1 MIPGE
6 KERFQREQQ
15 AQKVVQWRECL
26 TRLPDNLFFELIRM
40 YLGEIKTPYNKQN
53 LIERLGAFLHK
64 EQVQQNILLLLSPT
78 DCQLLSAIF
87 YLENPTYSLL
97 SRFFADT
104 FSSSQLRESLMNL
117 EERLLVFR
125 NTSNLLPKED
135 PAFFLNPILEP
146 VLQQRIHPSLLLPL
160 PQDFQNQMETKP
172 VPQLSANLLAA
183 FFSFATEYPDLCRQD
198 GTIKKRAIQRLSQ
211 IFPFTFTENLT
222 EFFQTLIIS
231 LQNLS
236 LLKENSKGFEPDLQR
251 WTAFA
256 EIPLHFQSAYLAAA
270 ACGRDTKAN
279 LQKKA
284 GIFLSMVNLCPP
296 EGFTQD
302 AFLRLEFLIQYMNQE
317 NLKLTPKA
325 PPQAET
331 KNSAESLLS
340 GIRAETRAGTSS
352 RFARMMAEAE
362 KNRQAKAQDSENK
375 LQEKAPSKSLTS
387 TNSKALSQEE
397 KLQEQEADSSE
408 PIPQEQHLLWCKTLF
423 EAATKLG
430 LFRPTGTGY
439 GVKNTLQTVYHPQ
452 LSQENSPVPERGHI
466 TMDAALTATVLP
478 GLSLAQMLPLMQFLQ
493 VSRFDTAMTLE
504 ITKNSCLQGFDQG
517 LTPTSIQEILSR
529 YIHHKLPQSLSVS
542 LEDWYHSYNVATLYK
557 GYILHL
563 KEKKDI
569 SQHPVLAKHIVLQ
582 LEEGIYLM
590 NFTSDQEAQAILS
603 KGGFDNAGS
612 IKKAPQHKPLLGFS
626 TNLRE
631 LSGSSL
637 LRSPGQD
644 SFNWQHQQELQQHHR
659 QQLEEKL
666 SQQEL
671 PLHQKEGLQF
681 RINRKILLIPE
692 QLQGSSVK
700 MEQYEATGMDF
711 VGKVHVADQAIHQGN
726 LLKLTYLQQDKEL
739 QVVVGRPV
747 ELQKIQ
753 GDSLVVLQMDQESPK
768 FSTFSLGQAQQVR
781 RIQGSIFASESTP
794 FKL

>member
-1 MIPGE
+1 MIQSE
-6 KERFQREQQ
+6 TQRQQREQQ

-87 YLENPTYSLL
+87 YLENPTHSLL
-97 SRFFADT
+97 ARFFADT
-104 FSSSQLRESLMNL
+104 FSTAQLRENLMNL
-117 EERLLVFR
+117 EERLLIFR
-125 NTSNLLPKED
+125 NTSNLLPKEE
-135 PAFFLNPILEP
+135 PAFFLNPILETI
-146 VLQQRIHPSLLLPL
+146 LQQRLHPSLLLPL
-160 PQDFQNQMETKP
+160 PQEFQNQVEDKP
-172 VPQLSANLLAA
+172 LPQLSAHLLAT
-183 FFSFATEYPDLCRQD
+183 FFSFAKEYQDICRQD
-198 GTIKKRAIQRLSQ
+198 GTLKKRAIQRLSQ
-211 IFPFTFTENLT
+211 IFPFPFTENLT

-231 LQNLS
+231 LTNLS
-236 LLKENSKGFEPDLQR
+236 LLKEDTKGFEPDFQR
-251 WTAFA
+251 WTAFSQL
-256 EIPLHFQSAYLAAA
+256 PTHLQRAYLAAA

-302 AFLRLEFLIQYMNQE
+302 AFLRLEFLIQYMNPE
-317 NLKLTPKA
+317 NLKLSSKV
-325 PPQAET
+325 PPQTET
-331 KNSAESLLS
+331 TKASAESLLS
-340 GIRAETRAGTSS
+340 GTRAGTSS

-362 KNRQAKAQDSENK
+362 KNRQAKASQAANDT
-375 LQEKAPSKSLTS
+375 LQEKAPSKHIIT
-387 TNSKALSQEE
+387 TESKSQNQEE
-397 KLQEQEADSSE
+397 PLQEHLEST
-408 PIPQEQHLLWCKTLF
+408 PQEHHLLWCKTLF
-423 EAATKLG
+423 EAATKLA

-439 GVKNTLQTVYHPQ
+439 GVKNTMQRVYHPQ
-452 LSQENSPVPERGHI
+452 LSQDNSPVSEKGHI
-466 TMDAALTATVLP
+466 TMDAALTATLLP
-478 GLSLAQMLPLMQFLQ
+478 GLSLAQILPLLQFLR

-504 ITKNSCLQGFDQG
+504 ITKDSCLQGFDQG

-582 LEEGIYLM
+582 LAEGIYLM
-590 NFTSDQEAQAILS
+590 NFTNDQEAQGILS

-612 IKKAPQHKPLLGFS
+612 IKKAPQHKQLSGFS
-626 TNLRE
+626 TNPRE
-631 LSGSSL
+631 LTGTNFL
-637 LRSPGQD
+637 HSPELEN
-644 SFNWQHQQELQQHHR
+644 FNWQHQQELQQSHI
-659 QQLEEKL
+659 QQLEADL
-666 SQQEL
+666 AQQEL

-700 MEQYEATGMDF
+700 MEQYEASGMDF
-711 VGKVHVADQAIHQGN
+711 VGKVHVTEQAIHQNN
-726 LLKLTYLQQDKEL
+726 LLKLTYLRQDKEI
-739 QVVVGRPV
+739 QVVIGRPV

-753 GDSLVVLQMDQESPK
+753 GDSMVVLQMDQESQK
-768 FSTFSLGQAQQVR
+768 FSTFSLGQAQLVR
-781 RIQGSIFASESTP
+781 RIQGSIFASESE
-794 FKL
+794 FYKL

>member
-1 MIPGE
+1 MIQSE
-6 KERFQREQQ
+6 TQRQQREQQ

-87 YLENPTYSLL
+87 YLENPTHSLL
-97 SRFFADT
+97 ARFFSDT
-104 FSSSQLRESLMNL
+104 FSTAQLRENLMNL
-117 EERLLVFR
+117 EERLLIFR
-125 NTSNLLPKED
+125 NTSNLLPKEE
-135 PAFFLNPILEP
+135 PAFFLNPILETI
-146 VLQQRIHPSLLLPL
+146 LQQRLHPSLLLPL
-160 PQDFQNQMETKP
+160 PQEFQNQVEDKP
-172 VPQLSANLLAA
+172 LPQLSAHLLAT
-183 FFSFATEYPDLCRQD
+183 FFSFAKEYQDLCRQD
-198 GTIKKRAIQRLSQ
+198 GTLKKRAIQRLSQ
-211 IFPFTFTENLT
+211 IFPFPFTEDIVL
-222 EFFQTLIIS
+222 FFQTLIIS
-231 LQNLS
+231 LNNLS
-236 LLKENSKGFEPDLQR
+236 LLKEDTKGFEPDFQR
-251 WTAFA
+251 WTAFSQLPA
-256 EIPLHFQSAYLAAA
+256 HLQRAYLAAA

-302 AFLRLEFLIQYMNQE
+302 AFLRLEFLIQYMNPE
-317 NLKLTPKA
+317 NLKLSSKV
-325 PPQAET
+325 PPQTEIT
-331 KNSAESLLS
+331 KASAESLLS
-340 GIRAETRAGTSS
+340 GTRAGTSS

-362 KNRQAKAQDSENK
+362 KNRQAKASQASADT
-375 LQEKAPSKSLTS
+375 LPEKAPSKHIT
-387 TNSKALSQEE
+387 TTESKSQNQEE
-397 KLQEQEADSSE
+397 PLQEHLEST
-408 PIPQEQHLLWCKTLF
+408 PQEHHLLWCKTLF
-423 EAATKLG
+423 EAATKLA

-439 GVKNTLQTVYHPQ
+439 GVKNKLQRVYHPQ
-452 LSQENSPVPERGHI
+452 LSQDNSPVSEKGHI
-466 TMDAALTATVLP
+466 TMDAALTATLLP
-478 GLSLAQMLPLMQFLQ
+478 ELSLAQILPLLQFLR

-504 ITKNSCLQGFDQG
+504 ITKDSCLQGFDQG

-582 LEEGIYLM
+582 LAEGIYLM
-590 NFTSDQEAQAILS
+590 NFTNDQEAQGILS

-612 IKKAPQHKPLLGFS
+612 IKKAPQHKQLSGFS

-631 LSGSSL
+631 LTGTNFL
-637 LRSPGQD
+637 HSPELEN
-644 SFNWQHQQELQQHHR
+644 FNWQHQQELQQSHI
-659 QQLEEKL
+659 QQLEADL
-666 SQQEL
+666 AQQEL

-700 MEQYEATGMDF
+700 MEQYEASGMDF
-711 VGKVHVADQAIHQGN
+711 VGKVHVTEQAIHQNN
-726 LLKLTYLQQDKEL
+726 LLKLTYLRQDKEI
-739 QVVVGRPV
+739 QVVIGRPV

-753 GDSLVVLQMDQESPK
+753 GDSMVVLQMDQESQK
-768 FSTFSLGQAQQVR
+768 FSTFSLGQAQLVR
-781 RIQGSIFASESTP
+781 RIQGSIFASESE
-794 FKL
+794 FYKL

>member
-1 MIPGE
+1 MIPSE
-6 KERFQREQQ
+6 NQRQQREQQ

-87 YLENPTYSLL
+87 YLENPTHSLL
-97 SRFFADT
+97 ARFFADT
-104 FSSSQLRESLMNL
+104 FSTAQLRENLMNL
-117 EERLLVFR
+117 EERLLIFR
-125 NTSNLLPKED
+125 NTSNLLPKEE
-135 PAFFLNPILEP
+135 PAFFLNPILETI
-146 VLQQRIHPSLLLPL
+146 LQQRLHPSLLLPL
-160 PQDFQNQMETKP
+160 PQEFQNQVEDKP
-172 VPQLSANLLAA
+172 LPQLSAHLLAT
-183 FFSFATEYPDLCRQD
+183 FFSFAKEYQDLCRQD
-198 GTIKKRAIQRLSQ
+198 GTLKKRAIQRLSQ
-211 IFPFTFTENLT
+211 IFPFVFTENLT

-231 LQNLS
+231 LNNLS
-236 LLKENSKGFEPDLQR
+236 LLKEDTKGFEPDFQR
-251 WTAFA
+251 WTAFSQLPA
-256 EIPLHFQSAYLAAA
+256 HLQRAYLAAA

-302 AFLRLEFLIQYMNQE
+302 AFLRLEFLIQYMNPE
-317 NLKLTPKA
+317 NLKLSSKV
-325 PPQAET
+325 PPQTET
-331 KNSAESLLS
+331 TKASAESLLS
-340 GIRAETRAGTSS
+340 GTRAGTSS

-362 KNRQAKAQDSENK
+362 KNRQVKASQVSADT
-375 LQEKAPSKSLTS
+375 LPEKSPSKHIT
-387 TNSKALSQEE
+387 TTESKSQNQEE
-397 KLQEQEADSSE
+397 ILQEQAE
-408 PIPQEQHLLWCKTLF
+408 PIPQEHHLLWCKTLF
-423 EAATKLG
+423 EAATKLA

-439 GVKNTLQTVYHPQ
+439 GVKNTMQRVYHPQ
-452 LSQENSPVPERGHI
+452 LSQDNSPVSEKGHI
-466 TMDAALTATVLP
+466 TMDAALTATLLP
-478 GLSLAQMLPLMQFLQ
+478 GLSLAQILPLLQFLR

-504 ITKNSCLQGFDQG
+504 ITKDSCLQGFDQG
-517 LTPTSIQEILSR
+517 LTPTAIQEILSR

-569 SQHPVLAKHIVLQ
+569 SQHPILAKHIVLQ
-582 LEEGIYLM
+582 LAEGIYLM
-590 NFTSDQEAQAILS
+590 NFTNDQEAQGILS

-612 IKKAPQHKPLLGFS
+612 IKKAPQHKQLSGFS

-631 LSGSSL
+631 LTGTNFL
-637 LRSPGQD
+637 HSPELEN
-644 SFNWQHQQELQQHHR
+644 FNWQHQQELQQSHL
-659 QQLEEKL
+659 QQLEADL
-666 SQQEL
+666 AQQEL

-700 MEQYEATGMDF
+700 MEQYEASGMDF
-711 VGKVHVADQAIHQGN
+711 VGKVHVTEQAIHQNN
-726 LLKLTYLQQDKEL
+726 LLKLTYLRQDKEI
-739 QVVVGRPV
+739 QVVIGRPV

-753 GDSLVVLQMDQESPK
+753 GDSMVVLQMDQESQK
-768 FSTFSLGQAQQVR
+768 FSTFSLGQAQLVR
-781 RIQGSIFASESTP
+781 RIQGSIFASESE
-794 FKL
+794 FYKL

>member
-87 YLENPTYSLL
+87 YLEHPTHKLL
-97 SRFFADT
+97 AQFFADT
-104 FSSSQLRESLMNL
+104 FSPLQLKESLMNL
-117 EERLLVFR
+117 EERLLIFR
-125 NTSNLLPKED
+125 NTSNLLPKEQ
-135 PAFFLNPILEP
+135 PAFFLNPILESS
-146 VLQQRIHPSLLLPL
+146 LQQRLHPSLLLPL
-160 PQDFQNQMETKP
+160 PQEFQNQVEGKP
-172 VPQLSANLLAA
+172 LPQLSANLLAT
-183 FFSFATEYPDLCRQD
+183 FYSFIKEYPDVCRQD
-198 GTIKKRAIQRLSQ
+198 GTIKKRAIQRLSL
-211 IFPFTFTENLT
+211 IFPFQFTEDIAL
-222 EFFQTLIIS
+222 FFQTLIMG
-231 LQNLS
+231 LKNLS
-236 LLKENSKGFEPDLQR
+236 LLKENEKGFEPDFQR

-256 EIPLHFQSAYLAAA
+256 QLPAHLQEAYLVAA
-270 ACGRDTKAN
+270 ACGRDTKAK
-279 LQKKA
+279 LQQKA
-284 GIFLSMVNLCPP
+284 GIFLSMANLCPP

-302 AFLRLEFLIQYMNQE
+302 AFLRLEFLIQYMNPE
-317 NLKLTPKA
+317 NLKLTQKA
-325 PPQAET
+325 SPQSEST
-331 KNSAESLLS
+331 KASSEGILS
-340 GIRAETRAGTSS
+340 GTRAGTSS

-362 KNRQAKAQDSENK
+362 KNRQVKASQASENK
-375 LQEKAPSKSLTS
+375 LQEKTEQKGSKTSAPE
-387 TNSKALSQEE
+387 AEAQEA
-397 KLQEQEADSSE
+397 KPQEQEGELFPPPS
-408 PIPQEQHLLWCKTLF
+408 QEQELLWCKTLF

-430 LFRPTGTGY
+430 LLRPTGTGY

-452 LSQENSPVPERGHI
+452 LSKENSPVPEKGHI
-466 TMDAALTATVLP
+466 TMDSALTATLLP
-478 GLSLAQMLPLMQFLQ
+478 GLSLEQILPLMQFLR

-504 ITKNSCLQGFDQG
+504 ITKDSSLHGFDQG
-517 LTPTSIQEILSR
+517 LHPNTIQELLSR
-529 YIHHKLPQSLSVS
+529 YTRHHLPQSLSVS

-590 NFTSDQEAQAILS
+590 NFTSDQEAQEILS

-612 IKKAPQHKPLLGFS
+612 IKEAPQHKVLLGFAS
-626 TNLRE
+626 NLRE
-631 LSGSSL
+631 LSGSQFLHS
-637 LRSPGQD
+637 SEFA
-644 SFNWQHQQELQQHHR
+644 SFNWQQQQELQHNHL
-659 QQLEEKL
+659 QQLEAQLE
-666 SQQEL
+666 QQDL
-671 PLHQKEGLQF
+671 PPHQREGLQF
-681 RINRKILLIPE
+681 RINRRILLIPE

-726 LLKLTYLQQDKEL
+726 LLKLTYLQQDKET
-739 QVVVGRPV
+739 QVVVGRPI
-747 ELQKIQ
+747 EIQKIQ
-753 GDSLVVLQMDQESPK
+753 GDSLIVLEIEQKQA
-768 FSTFSLGQAQQVR
+768 TFSLGQAQQVR
-781 RIQGSIFASESTP
+781 RIQGSIFASEPT
-794 FKL
+794 FF

>member
-1 MIPGE
+1 MISGE
-6 KERFQREQQ
+6 KERLQREQQ
-15 AQKVVQWRECL
+15 AQRVVQWRECL

-64 EQVQQNILLLLSPT
+64 EQVQQNILLLLSPV

-87 YLENPTYSLL
+87 YLENSTHRLL
-97 SRFFADT
+97 ARFFADT
-104 FSSSQLRESLMNL
+104 FSSLQLQENLMNL
-117 EERLLVFR
+117 EERLLIFR
-125 NTSNLLPKED
+125 NTSNLLPKEE
-135 PAFFLNPILEP
+135 PAFCLNPILEQ

-160 PQDFQNQMETKP
+160 PQDFQNQVETKP
-172 VPQLSANLLAA
+172 LPQLSANLLAA
-183 FFSFATEYPDLCRQD
+183 FFSFAKEYPDLCRQD
-198 GTIKKRAIQRLSQ
+198 GTLKKRAKQRLSQ

-236 LLKENSKGFEPDLQR
+236 LLKEEGKGFEPDLQR

-302 AFLRLEFLIQYMNQE
+302 AFQRLEFLIQYMNPE
-317 NLKLTPKA
+317 TLKLTPKA

-331 KNSAESLLS
+331 KNPAESLLS
-340 GIRAETRAGTSS
+340 GTRAGTSS

-362 KNRQAKAQDSENK
+362 KNRQAKATQASENQ
-375 LQEKAPSKSLTS
+375 LQEKAPSKSHTAPD
-387 TNSKALSQEE
+387 SKAHSQEE
-397 KLQEQEADSSE
+397 QLQEQEADSSE
-408 PIPQEQHLLWCKTLF
+408 PTPQEQHLLWCKTLF

-439 GVKNTLQTVYHPQ
+439 GVKNTMQPVFHPQ

-466 TMDAALTATVLP
+466 TMDAALTATLLP
-478 GLSLAQMLPLMQFLQ
+478 GLSLAQILPLLQFLR

-504 ITKNSCLQGFDQG
+504 ITKESCLQGFDQG

-569 SQHPVLAKHIVLQ
+569 SQHPVLAKHIVFQ

-626 TNLRE
+626 TNLGE
-631 LSGSSL
+631 LTGTNFL
-637 LRSPGQD
+637 HSPELEN
-644 SFNWQHQQELQQHHR
+644 FNWQHQQELQQSHL
-659 QQLEEKL
+659 QQLEADL
-666 SQQEL
+666 AQQEL

-681 RINRKILLIPE
+681 RISRKILLIPE

-700 MEQYEATGMDF
+700 MEQYEASGMDF
-711 VGKVHVADQAIHQGN
+711 VGKVHVADQAIHQNN
-726 LLKLTYLQQDKEL
+726 LLKLTYLRQDKEM
-739 QVVVGRPV
+739 QVVIGQPV

-753 GDSLVVLQMDQESPK
+753 GDSLVVLQMDQESQK

-781 RIQGSIFASESTP
+781 RIQGSIFASESE
-794 FKL
+794 FYKL

>member
-1 MIPGE
+1 MIQSE
-6 KERFQREQQ
+6 TQRQQREQQ

-64 EQVQQNILLLLSPT
+64 EQVQQTILLLLSPT

-87 YLENPTYSLL
+87 YLENPTHSLL
-97 SRFFADT
+97 ARFFSDT
-104 FSSSQLRESLMNL
+104 FSTAQLRENLMNL
-117 EERLLVFR
+117 EERLLIFR
-125 NTSNLLPKED
+125 NTSNLLPKEE
-135 PAFFLNPILEP
+135 PAFFLNPILETI
-146 VLQQRIHPSLLLPL
+146 LQQRLHPSLLLPL
-160 PQDFQNQMETKP
+160 PQEFQNQVEDKP
-172 VPQLSANLLAA
+172 LPQLSAHLLAT
-183 FFSFATEYPDLCRQD
+183 FFSFAKEYQDLCRQD
-198 GTIKKRAIQRLSQ
+198 GTLKKRAIQRLSQ
-211 IFPFTFTENLT
+211 IFPFPFTEDIVL
-222 EFFQTLIIS
+222 FFQTLIIS
-231 LQNLS
+231 LNNLS
-236 LLKENSKGFEPDLQR
+236 LLKEDTKGFEPDFQR
-251 WTAFA
+251 WTAFSQLPA
-256 EIPLHFQSAYLAAA
+256 HLQRAYLAAA

-302 AFLRLEFLIQYMNQE
+302 AFLRLEFLIQYMNPE
-317 NLKLTPKA
+317 NLKLSSKV
-325 PPQAET
+325 PPQTEIT
-331 KNSAESLLS
+331 KASAESLLS
-340 GIRAETRAGTSS
+340 GTRAGTSS

-362 KNRQAKAQDSENK
+362 KNRQAKASQASADT
-375 LQEKAPSKSLTS
+375 LPEKAPSKHIT
-387 TNSKALSQEE
+387 TTESKSQNQEAP
-397 KLQEQEADSSE
+397 LQEHLEST
-408 PIPQEQHLLWCKTLF
+408 PQEHHLLWCKTLF
-423 EAATKLG
+423 EAATKLA

-439 GVKNTLQTVYHPQ
+439 GVKNKLQRVYHPQ
-452 LSQENSPVPERGHI
+452 LSQDNSPVSEKGHI
-466 TMDAALTATVLP
+466 TMDAALTATLLP
-478 GLSLAQMLPLMQFLQ
+478 ELSLAQILPLLQFLR

-504 ITKNSCLQGFDQG
+504 ITKDSCLQGFDQG

-582 LEEGIYLM
+582 LAEGIYLM
-590 NFTSDQEAQAILS
+590 NFTNDQEAHGILS

-612 IKKAPQHKPLLGFS
+612 IKKAPQHKQLSGFS

-631 LSGSSL
+631 LTGTNFL
-637 LRSPGQD
+637 HSPELEN
-644 SFNWQHQQELQQHHR
+644 FNWQHQQELQQSHI
-659 QQLEEKL
+659 QQLEADL
-666 SQQEL
+666 AQQEL

-692 QLQGSSVK
+692 QLQGSSVR
-700 MEQYEATGMDF
+700 MEQYEASGMDF
-711 VGKVHVADQAIHQGN
+711 VGKVHVTEQAIHQNN
-726 LLKLTYLQQDKEL
+726 LLKLTYLRQDKEI
-739 QVVVGRPV
+739 QVVIGRPV

-753 GDSLVVLQMDQESPK
+753 GDSMVVLQMDQESQK
-768 FSTFSLGQAQQVR
+768 FSTFSLGQAQLVR
-781 RIQGSIFASESTP
+781 RIQGSIFASESE
-794 FKL
+794 FYKL

>member
-1 MIPGE
+1 MIQSE
-6 KERFQREQQ
+6 TQRQQREQQ

-64 EQVQQNILLLLSPT
+64 EQVQHNILLLLSPT

-87 YLENPTYSLL
+87 YLENPTHSLL
-97 SRFFADT
+97 ARFFADT
-104 FSSSQLRESLMNL
+104 FSTAQLRENLMNL
-117 EERLLVFR
+117 EERLLIFR
-125 NTSNLLPKED
+125 NTSNLLPKEE
-135 PAFFLNPILEP
+135 PAFFLNPILETI
-146 VLQQRIHPSLLLPL
+146 LQQRLHPSLLLPL
-160 PQDFQNQMETKP
+160 PQEFQNQVEDKP
-172 VPQLSANLLAA
+172 LPQLSAHLLAT
-183 FFSFATEYPDLCRQD
+183 FFSFAKEYQDLCRQD
-198 GTIKKRAIQRLSQ
+198 GTLKKRAIQRLSQ
-211 IFPFTFTENLT
+211 IFPFPFTENLT

-231 LQNLS
+231 LNNLS
-236 LLKENSKGFEPDLQR
+236 LLKEDTKGFEPDFQR
-251 WTAFA
+251 WTAFSQLPA
-256 EIPLHFQSAYLAAA
+256 HLQRAYLVAA

-302 AFLRLEFLIQYMNQE
+302 AFLRLEFLIQYMNRE

-325 PPQAET
+325 PPQTES
-331 KNSAESLLS
+331 KNPAESLLS
-340 GIRAETRAGTSS
+340 GTRAGTSS

-362 KNRQAKAQDSENK
+362 KNRQAKASQAANDT
-375 LQEKAPSKSLTS
+375 LQEKTPSKSFT
-387 TNSKALSQEE
+387 TTESKSQDQEE
-397 KLQEQEADSSE
+397 ILQEQAE

-439 GVKNTLQTVYHPQ
+439 GVKNTMQRVYHPQ
-452 LSQENSPVPERGHI
+452 LSQETSLVPERGHI
-466 TMDAALTATVLP
+466 TMDAALTATLLP
-478 GLSLAQMLPLMQFLQ
+478 GLSLAQILPLLQFLR

-504 ITKNSCLQGFDQG
+504 ITKDSCLQGFDKG

-590 NFTSDQEAQAILS
+590 NFTSDQEAQRILS

-612 IKKAPQHKPLLGFS
+612 IKKAPQHKQLSGFS

-631 LSGSSL
+631 LTGTNFL
-637 LRSPGQD
+637 HSPELEN
-644 SFNWQHQQELQQHHR
+644 FNWQHQQELQQSHI
-659 QQLEEKL
+659 QQLEADL
-666 SQQEL
+666 AQQEL

-700 MEQYEATGMDF
+700 MEQYEASGMDF
-711 VGKVHVADQAIHQGN
+711 VGKVHVADQAIHQNN
-726 LLKLTYLQQDKEL
+726 LLKLTYLQQNKEM
-739 QVVVGRPV
+739 QVVIGRPV

-753 GDSLVVLQMDQESPK
+753 GDSLVVLQMDQESQK
-768 FSTFSLGQAQQVR
+768 FSTFSLGQAQLVR
-781 RIQGSIFASESTP
+781 RIQGSIFASESE
-794 FKL
+794 FYKL

>member
-1 MIPGE
+1 MISGE
-6 KERFQREQQ
+6 KERLQREQQ
-15 AQKVVQWRECL
+15 AQRVVQWRECL

-87 YLENPTYSLL
+87 YLENPTHRLL
-97 SRFFADT
+97 ARFFADT
-104 FSSSQLRESLMNL
+104 FSSLQLQENLMNL
-117 EERLLVFR
+117 EERLLIFR
-125 NTSNLLPKED
+125 NTSKLLPKEE
-135 PAFFLNPILEP
+135 PAFCLNPILEP
-146 VLQQRIHPSLLLPL
+146 VLQQRMHPSLLLPL
-160 PQDFQNQMETKP
+160 PQDFQNQVETKP
-172 VPQLSANLLAA
+172 LPLLSANLLAT
-183 FFSFATEYPDLCRQD
+183 FFSFAKEYPDLCRQD
-198 GTIKKRAIQRLSQ
+198 GTLKKRAIQRLSQ
-211 IFPFTFTENLT
+211 IFPFSFTENLT

-236 LLKENSKGFEPDLQR
+236 LLKEDAKGFEPDFQR

-256 EIPLHFQSAYLAAA
+256 QLPAHLQKAYLVAA

-331 KNSAESLLS
+331 KNSVESLLS
-340 GIRAETRAGTSS
+340 GIRAGTSS

-362 KNRQAKAQDSENK
+362 KNRQAKATQASENQ
-375 LQEKAPSKSLTS
+375 LQEKAPSKNHTAPD
-387 TNSKALSQEE
+387 SKTHSQEE
-397 KLQEQEADSSE
+397 QLQEQEADSSE

-439 GVKNTLQTVYHPQ
+439 GVKNTMQTVYHPQ

-466 TMDAALTATVLP
+466 TMDAALTATLLP
-478 GLSLAQMLPLMQFLQ
+478 GLSLAQILPLLQFLR

-504 ITKNSCLQGFDQG
+504 ITKDSCLQGFDKG

-612 IKKAPQHKPLLGFS
+612 IKKAPQHKQFSGFS

-631 LSGSSL
+631 LTGTNFL
-637 LRSPGQD
+637 HSPELEN
-644 SFNWQHQQELQQHHR
+644 FNWQHQQELQQSHL
-659 QQLEEKL
+659 QQLEANL
-666 SQQEL
+666 AQQEL

-681 RINRKILLIPE
+681 RINRKILLIPD

-700 MEQYEATGMDF
+700 MEQYEASGMDF
-711 VGKVHVADQAIHQGN
+711 VGKVHVADQAIHQNN
-726 LLKLTYLQQDKEL
+726 LLKLTYLRQDKEM
-739 QVVVGRPV
+739 QVVIGRPV
-747 ELQKIQ
+747 ELQKIP
-753 GDSLVVLQMDQESPK
+753 GDCLVVLQMDQESQK

-781 RIQGSIFASESTP
+781 RIQGSIFASESE
-794 FKL
+794 FYKL

>member
-1 MIPGE
+1 MIQSE
-6 KERFQREQQ
+6 TQRQQREQQ

-87 YLENPTYSLL
+87 YLENPTHSLL
-97 SRFFADT
+97 ARFFSDT
-104 FSSSQLRESLMNL
+104 FSTAQLRENLMNL
-117 EERLLVFR
+117 EERLLIFR
-125 NTSNLLPKED
+125 NTSNLLPKEE
-135 PAFFLNPILEP
+135 PAFFLNPILETI
-146 VLQQRIHPSLLLPL
+146 LQQRLHPSLLLPL
-160 PQDFQNQMETKP
+160 PQEFQNQVEDKP
-172 VPQLSANLLAA
+172 LPQLSAHLLAT
-183 FFSFATEYPDLCRQD
+183 FFSFAKEYQDLCRQD
-198 GTIKKRAIQRLSQ
+198 GTLKKRAIQRLSQ
-211 IFPFTFTENLT
+211 IFPFPFTEDIVL
-222 EFFQTLIIS
+222 FFQTLIIS
-231 LQNLS
+231 LNNLS
-236 LLKENSKGFEPDLQR
+236 LLKEDTKGFEPDFQR
-251 WTAFA
+251 WTAFSQLPA
-256 EIPLHFQSAYLAAA
+256 HLQRAYLAAA

-302 AFLRLEFLIQYMNQE
+302 AFLRLEFLIQYMNPE
-317 NLKLTPKA
+317 NLKLSSKV
-325 PPQAET
+325 PPQTEIT
-331 KNSAESLLS
+331 KASAESLLS
-340 GIRAETRAGTSS
+340 GTRAGTSS

-362 KNRQAKAQDSENK
+362 KNRQAKASQASADT
-375 LQEKAPSKSLTS
+375 LPEKAPSKHIT
-387 TNSKALSQEE
+387 TTESKSQNQEDP
-397 KLQEQEADSSE
+397 LQEHLEST
-408 PIPQEQHLLWCKTLF
+408 PQEHHLLWCKTLF
-423 EAATKLG
+423 EAATKLA

-439 GVKNTLQTVYHPQ
+439 GVKNKLQRVYHPQ
-452 LSQENSPVPERGHI
+452 LSQDNSPVSEKGHV
-466 TMDAALTATVLP
+466 TMDAALTATLLP
-478 GLSLAQMLPLMQFLQ
+478 ELSLAQILPLLQFLR

-504 ITKNSCLQGFDQG
+504 ITKDSCLQGFDQG

-582 LEEGIYLM
+582 LAEGIYLM
-590 NFTSDQEAQAILS
+590 NFTNDQEAQGILS

-612 IKKAPQHKPLLGFS
+612 IKKAPQHKQLSGFS

-631 LSGSSL
+631 LTGTNFL
-637 LRSPGQD
+637 HSPELEN
-644 SFNWQHQQELQQHHR
+644 FNWQHQQELQQSHI
-659 QQLEEKL
+659 QQLEADL
-666 SQQEL
+666 AQQEL

-700 MEQYEATGMDF
+700 MEQYEASGMDF
-711 VGKVHVADQAIHQGN
+711 VGKVHVTDQAIHQNN
-726 LLKLTYLQQDKEL
+726 LLKLTYLRQDKEI
-739 QVVVGRPV
+739 QVVIGRPV

-753 GDSLVVLQMDQESPK
+753 GDSMVVLQMDQESQK
-768 FSTFSLGQAQQVR
+768 FSTFSLGQAQLVR
-781 RIQGSIFASESTP
+781 RIQGSIFASESE
-794 FKL
+794 FYKL

>member
-1 MIPGE
+1 MIQSE
-6 KERFQREQQ
+6 TQRQQREQQ

-64 EQVQQNILLLLSPT
+64 EQVQHNILLLLSPT

-87 YLENPTYSLL
+87 YLENPTHSLL
-97 SRFFADT
+97 ARFFADT
-104 FSSSQLRESLMNL
+104 FSTAQLRENLMNL
-117 EERLLVFR
+117 EERLLIFR
-125 NTSNLLPKED
+125 NTSNLLPKEE
-135 PAFFLNPILEP
+135 PAFFLNPILETI
-146 VLQQRIHPSLLLPL
+146 LQQRLHPSLLLPL
-160 PQDFQNQMETKP
+160 PQEFQNQVEDKP
-172 VPQLSANLLAA
+172 LPQLSAHLLAT
-183 FFSFATEYPDLCRQD
+183 FFSFAKEYQDLCRQD
-198 GTIKKRAIQRLSQ
+198 GTLKKRAIQRLSQ
-211 IFPFTFTENLT
+211 IFPFPFTENLT

-231 LQNLS
+231 LNNLS
-236 LLKENSKGFEPDLQR
+236 LLKEDTKGFEPDFQR
-251 WTAFA
+251 WTAFSQLPA
-256 EIPLHFQSAYLAAA
+256 HLQRAYLVAA

-302 AFLRLEFLIQYMNQE
+302 AFLRLEFLIQYMNRE

-325 PPQAET
+325 PPQTES
-331 KNSAESLLS
+331 KNPAESLLS
-340 GIRAETRAGTSS
+340 GTRAGTSS

-362 KNRQAKAQDSENK
+362 KNRQAKASQAANDT
-375 LQEKAPSKSLTS
+375 LQEKTPSKSFT
-387 TNSKALSQEE
+387 TTESKSQDQEE
-397 KLQEQEADSSE
+397 ILQEQAE

-439 GVKNTLQTVYHPQ
+439 GVKNTMQRVYHPQ
-452 LSQENSPVPERGHI
+452 LSQENSLVPERGHI
-466 TMDAALTATVLP
+466 TMDAALTATLLP
-478 GLSLAQMLPLMQFLQ
+478 GLSLAQILPLLQFLR

-504 ITKNSCLQGFDQG
+504 ITKDSCLQGFDQG
-517 LTPTSIQEILSR
+517 LTPTAIQEILSR

-590 NFTSDQEAQAILS
+590 NFTSDQEAQRILS
-603 KGGFDNAGS
+603 KGGFDNAGA
-612 IKKAPQHKPLLGFS
+612 IKKAPQHKQLSGFS

-631 LSGSSL
+631 LTGTNFL
-637 LRSPGQD
+637 HSPELEN
-644 SFNWQHQQELQQHHR
+644 FNWQHQQELQQSHL
-659 QQLEEKL
+659 QQLEADL
-666 SQQEL
+666 AQQEL

-700 MEQYEATGMDF
+700 MEQYEASGMDF
-711 VGKVHVADQAIHQGN
+711 VGKVHVADQAIHQNN
-726 LLKLTYLQQDKEL
+726 LLKLTYLQQDKEM
-739 QVVVGRPV
+739 QVVIGRPV

-753 GDSLVVLQMDQESPK
+753 GDSLVVLQMDQESQK
-768 FSTFSLGQAQQVR
+768 FSTFSLGQAQLVR
-781 RIQGSIFASESTP
+781 RIQGSIFASESE
-794 FKL
+794 FYKL

>member
-1 MIPGE
+1 MIQSE
-6 KERFQREQQ
+6 TQRQQREQQ

-87 YLENPTYSLL
+87 YLENPTHSLL
-97 SRFFADT
+97 ARFFSDT
-104 FSSSQLRESLMNL
+104 FSTAQLRENLMNL
-117 EERLLVFR
+117 EERLLIFR
-125 NTSNLLPKED
+125 NTSNLLPKEE
-135 PAFFLNPILEP
+135 PAFFLNPILETI
-146 VLQQRIHPSLLLPL
+146 LQQRLHPSLLLPL
-160 PQDFQNQMETKP
+160 PQEFQNQVEDKP
-172 VPQLSANLLAA
+172 LPQLSAHLLAT
-183 FFSFATEYPDLCRQD
+183 FFSFAKEYQDLCRQD
-198 GTIKKRAIQRLSQ
+198 GTLKKRAIQRLSQ
-211 IFPFTFTENLT
+211 IFPFPFTEDIVL
-222 EFFQTLIIS
+222 FFQTLIIS
-231 LQNLS
+231 LKNLS
-236 LLKENSKGFEPDLQR
+236 LLKEDTKGFEPDFQR
-251 WTAFA
+251 WTAFSQLPA
-256 EIPLHFQSAYLAAA
+256 HLQRAYLAAA

-302 AFLRLEFLIQYMNQE
+302 AFLRLEFLIQYMNPE
-317 NLKLTPKA
+317 NLKLSSKV
-325 PPQAET
+325 PPQTET
-331 KNSAESLLS
+331 TKASAESLLS
-340 GIRAETRAGTSS
+340 GTRAGTSS

-362 KNRQAKAQDSENK
+362 KNRQAKASQASADT
-375 LQEKAPSKSLTS
+375 LPEKAPSKHIT
-387 TNSKALSQEE
+387 TTESKSQNQEAP
-397 KLQEQEADSSE
+397 LQEHLEST
-408 PIPQEQHLLWCKTLF
+408 PQEHHLLWCKTLF
-423 EAATKLG
+423 EAATKLA

-439 GVKNTLQTVYHPQ
+439 GVKNKLQRVYHPQ
-452 LSQENSPVPERGHI
+452 LSQDNSPVSEKGHI
-466 TMDAALTATVLP
+466 TMDAALTATLLP
-478 GLSLAQMLPLMQFLQ
+478 ELSLAQILPLLQFLR

-504 ITKNSCLQGFDQG
+504 ITKDSCLQGFDQG

-582 LEEGIYLM
+582 LAEGIYLM
-590 NFTSDQEAQAILS
+590 NFTNDQEAQGILS

-612 IKKAPQHKPLLGFS
+612 IKKAPQHKQLSGFS

-631 LSGSSL
+631 LTGTNFL
-637 LRSPGQD
+637 HSPELEN
-644 SFNWQHQQELQQHHR
+644 FNWQHQQELQQSHI
-659 QQLEEKL
+659 QQLEADL
-666 SQQEL
+666 AQQEL

-692 QLQGSSVK
+692 QLQGSSVR
-700 MEQYEATGMDF
+700 MEQYEASGMDF
-711 VGKVHVADQAIHQGN
+711 VGKVHVTEQAIHQNN
-726 LLKLTYLQQDKEL
+726 LLKLTYLRQDKEI
-739 QVVVGRPV
+739 QVVIGRPV

-753 GDSLVVLQMDQESPK
+753 GDSMVVLQMDQESQK
-768 FSTFSLGQAQQVR
+768 FSTFSLGQAQLVR
-781 RIQGSIFASESTP
+781 RIQGSIFASESE
-794 FKL
+794 FYKL

>member
-1 MIPGE
+1 MISGE
-6 KERFQREQQ
+6 KERLQREQQ
-15 AQKVVQWRECL
+15 AQRVVQWRECL

-64 EQVQQNILLLLSPT
+64 EQVQQNILLLLSPV

-87 YLENPTYSLL
+87 YLENSTHSLL

-104 FSSSQLRESLMNL
+104 FSSLQLQENLMNL
-117 EERLLVFR
+117 EERLLIFR
-125 NTSNLLPKED
+125 NTSNLLPKEE
-135 PAFFLNPILEP
+135 PAFCLNPILEQ

-160 PQDFQNQMETKP
+160 PQDFQNQVETKP
-172 VPQLSANLLAA
+172 LPQLSPNLLAA
-183 FFSFATEYPDLCRQD
+183 FFSFAKEYPDLCRQD
-198 GTIKKRAIQRLSQ
+198 GTLKKRAKQRLSQ

-236 LLKENSKGFEPDLQR
+236 LLKEEAKGFEPDLQR

-302 AFLRLEFLIQYMNQE
+302 AFQRLEFLIQYMNPE
-317 NLKLTPKA
+317 TLKLTPKA
-325 PPQAET
+325 PPQTEST
-331 KNSAESLLS
+331 KNSAAGLLS
-340 GIRAETRAGTSS
+340 GTRAGTSS

-362 KNRQAKAQDSENK
+362 KNRQAKASQTAENQ
-375 LQEKAPSKSLTS
+375 LQEKAPSKSHTAPD
-387 TNSKALSQEE
+387 SKAHSQEE
-397 KLQEQEADSSE
+397 QLQEQEADSSE
-408 PIPQEQHLLWCKTLF
+408 PTPQEQHLLWCKTLF

-439 GVKNTLQTVYHPQ
+439 GIKNTLQPVFHPQ

-466 TMDAALTATVLP
+466 TMDAALTATLLP
-478 GLSLAQMLPLMQFLQ
+478 GLSLAQILPLLQFLR

-504 ITKNSCLQGFDQG
+504 ITKDSCLQGFDQG

-542 LEDWYHSYNVATLYK
+542 LEDWYHSYSVATLYK

-590 NFTSDQEAQAILS
+590 NFTNDQEAQAILS

-626 TNLRE
+626 TNLGE
-631 LSGSSL
+631 LTGTNFL
-637 LRSPGQD
+637 HSPELEN
-644 SFNWQHQQELQQHHR
+644 FNWQHQQELQQSHL
-659 QQLEEKL
+659 QQLEADL
-666 SQQEL
+666 AQQEL

-681 RINRKILLIPE
+681 RISRKILLIPE
-692 QLQGSSVK
+692 QLQGPSVK
-700 MEQYEATGMDF
+700 MEQYEASGMDF
-711 VGKVHVADQAIHQGN
+711 VGKVHVADQAIHQNN
-726 LLKLTYLQQDKEL
+726 LLKLTYLRQDKEM
-739 QVVVGRPV
+739 QVVIGRPV

-753 GDSLVVLQMDQESPK
+753 GDSLVVLQMDQESQK
-768 FSTFSLGQAQQVR
+768 FSTFSLGQAQLVR
-781 RIQGSIFASESTP
+781 RIQGSIFASESE
-794 FKL
+794 FYKL

>member
-1 MIPGE
+1 MIQSE
-6 KERFQREQQ
+6 TQRQQREQQ

-87 YLENPTYSLL
+87 YLENPTHSLL
-97 SRFFADT
+97 ARFFADT
-104 FSSSQLRESLMNL
+104 FSTAQLRENLMNL
-117 EERLLVFR
+117 EERLLIFR
-125 NTSNLLPKED
+125 NTSNLLPKEE
-135 PAFFLNPILEP
+135 PAFFLNPILETI
-146 VLQQRIHPSLLLPL
+146 LQQRLHPSLLLPL
-160 PQDFQNQMETKP
+160 PQEFQNQVEDKP
-172 VPQLSANLLAA
+172 LPQLSAHLLAT
-183 FFSFATEYPDLCRQD
+183 FFSFAKEYQDLCRQD
-198 GTIKKRAIQRLSQ
+198 GTLKKRAIQRLSQ
-211 IFPFTFTENLT
+211 IFPFPFTENLT

-231 LQNLS
+231 LNNLS
-236 LLKENSKGFEPDLQR
+236 LLKEDTKGFEPDFQR
-251 WTAFA
+251 WTAFSQLPA
-256 EIPLHFQSAYLAAA
+256 HLQRAYLVAA

-302 AFLRLEFLIQYMNQE
+302 AFLRLEFLIQYMNRE

-325 PPQAET
+325 PPQTES
-331 KNSAESLLS
+331 KNPAESLLS
-340 GIRAETRAGTSS
+340 GTRAGTSS

-362 KNRQAKAQDSENK
+362 KNRQAKASQAANDT
-375 LQEKAPSKSLTS
+375 LQEKTPSKSFT
-387 TNSKALSQEE
+387 TTESKSQDQEE
-397 KLQEQEADSSE
+397 ILQEQAE

-439 GVKNTLQTVYHPQ
+439 GVKNTMQRVYHPQ
-452 LSQENSPVPERGHI
+452 LSQETSLVPERGHI
-466 TMDAALTATVLP
+466 TMDAALTATLLP
-478 GLSLAQMLPLMQFLQ
+478 GLSLAQILPLLQFLR

-504 ITKNSCLQGFDQG
+504 ITKDSCLQGFDKG
-517 LTPTSIQEILSR
+517 LTPTAIQEILSR

-590 NFTSDQEAQAILS
+590 NFTSDQEAQRILS
-603 KGGFDNAGS
+603 KGGFDNAGA
-612 IKKAPQHKPLLGFS
+612 IKKAPQHKQLSGFS

-631 LSGSSL
+631 LTGTNFL
-637 LRSPGQD
+637 HSPELEN
-644 SFNWQHQQELQQHHR
+644 FNWQHQQELQQSHI
-659 QQLEEKL
+659 QQLEADL
-666 SQQEL
+666 AQQEL

-700 MEQYEATGMDF
+700 MEQYEASGMDF
-711 VGKVHVADQAIHQGN
+711 VGKVHVADQAIHQNN
-726 LLKLTYLQQDKEL
+726 LLKLTYLQQDKEM
-739 QVVVGRPV
+739 QVVIGRPV

-753 GDSLVVLQMDQESPK
+753 GDSLVVLQMDQESQK
-768 FSTFSLGQAQQVR
+768 FSTFSLGQAQLVR
-781 RIQGSIFASESTP
+781 RIQGSIFASESE
-794 FKL
+794 FYKL

>member
-1 MIPGE
+1 MISGE
-6 KERFQREQQ
+6 KERLQREQQ
-15 AQKVVQWRECL
+15 AQRVVQWRECL

-64 EQVQQNILLLLSPT
+64 EQVQHNILLLLSPV

-87 YLENPTYSLL
+87 YLEHPTHSLL

-125 NTSNLLPKED
+125 NTSNLLPKEE
-135 PAFFLNPILEP
+135 PAFCLNPILEQ

-160 PQDFQNQMETKP
+160 PQNFQNQVETKP
-172 VPQLSANLLAA
+172 LPQLSPNLLAT
-183 FFSFATEYPDLCRQD
+183 FFSFAKEYPDLCRQD
-198 GTIKKRAIQRLSQ
+198 GTLKKRAKQRLSQ

-236 LLKENSKGFEPDLQR
+236 LLKEEAKGFEPDLQR

-302 AFLRLEFLIQYMNQE
+302 AFQRLEFLIQYMNPE
-317 NLKLTPKA
+317 TLKLTPKT
-325 PPQAET
+325 PPQTEST
-331 KNSAESLLS
+331 KNSAAGLLS
-340 GIRAETRAGTSS
+340 GTRAGTSS

-362 KNRQAKAQDSENK
+362 KNRQAKATQASKNQ
-375 LQEKAPSKSLTS
+375 LQEKAPSKSHIAPD
-387 TNSKALSQEE
+387 SKAHSQEE
-397 KLQEQEADSSE
+397 QLQEQEADSSE
-408 PIPQEQHLLWCKTLF
+408 QIPQEQHLLWCKTLF

-466 TMDAALTATVLP
+466 TMDAALTATLLP
-478 GLSLAQMLPLMQFLQ
+478 GLSLAQILPLLQFLR

-504 ITKNSCLQGFDQG
+504 ITKESCLQGFDQG
-517 LTPTSIQEILSR
+517 LNPSSIQEILSR
-529 YIHHKLPQSLSVS
+529 YIHHQLPQSFAVS
-542 LEDWYHSYNVATLYK
+542 LEDWYHSYSVATLYK

-631 LSGSSL
+631 LAGSSFL
-637 LRSPGQD
+637 HAPEQATFD
-644 SFNWQHQQELQQHHR
+644 WKHQQQLQQNHL
-659 QQLEEKL
+659 QQLEADL
-666 SQQEL
+666 AQQDL

-681 RINRKILLIPE
+681 RINRKILLIPD

-726 LLKLTYLQQDKEL
+726 LLKLTYLQQDKET
-739 QVVVGRPV
+739 QVVVGHPV

-753 GDSLVVLQMDQESPK
+753 GDCLIVLQIDQESQK
-768 FSTFSLGQAQQVR
+768 LLTFSLGQAQQVR
-781 RIQGSIFASESTP
+781 RIQGSIFASEAAS

>member
-1 MIPGE
+1 MIQSE
-6 KERFQREQQ
+6 TQRQQREQQ

-87 YLENPTYSLL
+87 YLENPTHNLL
-97 SRFFADT
+97 ARFFADT
-104 FSSSQLRESLMNL
+104 FSTAQLRENLMNL
-117 EERLLVFR
+117 EERLLIFR
-125 NTSNLLPKED
+125 NTSNLLPKEE
-135 PAFFLNPILEP
+135 PAFFLNPILETI
-146 VLQQRIHPSLLLPL
+146 LQQRLHPSLLLPL
-160 PQDFQNQMETKP
+160 PQEFQNQVEDKP
-172 VPQLSANLLAA
+172 LPQLSAHLLAT
-183 FFSFATEYPDLCRQD
+183 FFSFAKEYQDLCRQD
-198 GTIKKRAIQRLSQ
+198 GTLKKRAIQRLSQ
-211 IFPFTFTENLT
+211 IFPFPFTENLT
-222 EFFQTLIIS
+222 EFVQTLIIS
-231 LQNLS
+231 LNNLS
-236 LLKENSKGFEPDLQR
+236 LLKEDTKGFEPDFQR
-251 WTAFA
+251 WTAFSQLPA
-256 EIPLHFQSAYLAAA
+256 HLQRAYLAAA

-302 AFLRLEFLIQYMNQE
+302 AFLRLEFLIQYMNPE
-317 NLKLTPKA
+317 NLKLSSKV
-325 PPQAET
+325 PPQTET
-331 KNSAESLLS
+331 TKASAESLLS
-340 GIRAETRAGTSS
+340 GTRAGTSS

-362 KNRQAKAQDSENK
+362 KNRQAKASQVSADTLS
-375 LQEKAPSKSLTS
+375 EKAPSKHIT
-387 TNSKALSQEE
+387 TTESKSQNQEE
-397 KLQEQEADSSE
+397 PLQEHLECT
-408 PIPQEQHLLWCKTLF
+408 PQEHHLLWCKTLF

-439 GVKNTLQTVYHPQ
+439 GVKNTMQRVYHPQ
-452 LSQENSPVPERGHI
+452 LSQDNSPVSEKGHI
-466 TMDAALTATVLP
+466 TMDAALTATLLP
-478 GLSLAQMLPLMQFLQ
+478 GLSLAQILPLLQFLR

-504 ITKNSCLQGFDQG
+504 ITKDSCLQGFDQG
-517 LTPTSIQEILSR
+517 LTPTAIQEILSR

-582 LEEGIYLM
+582 LAEGIYLM
-590 NFTSDQEAQAILS
+590 NFTNDQEAQGILS

-612 IKKAPQHKPLLGFS
+612 IKKAPQHKQLSGFS

-631 LSGSSL
+631 LTGTNFL
-637 LRSPGQD
+637 HSPELEN
-644 SFNWQHQQELQQHHR
+644 FNWQHQQELQQSHI
-659 QQLEEKL
+659 QQLEADL
-666 SQQEL
+666 AQQEL

-700 MEQYEATGMDF
+700 MEQYEASGMDF
-711 VGKVHVADQAIHQGN
+711 VGKVHVTEQAIHQNN
-726 LLKLTYLQQDKEL
+726 LLKLTYLRQDKEI
-739 QVVVGRPV
+739 QVVIGRPV

-753 GDSLVVLQMDQESPK
+753 GDSMVVLQMDQESQK
-768 FSTFSLGQAQQVR
+768 FSTFSLGQAQLVR
-781 RIQGSIFASESTP
+781 RIQGSIFASESE
-794 FKL
+794 FYKL

>member
-87 YLENPTYSLL
+87 YLENPTHRLL
-97 SRFFADT
+97 ARFFADT
-104 FSSSQLRESLMNL
+104 FSSLQLQENLMNL
-117 EERLLVFR
+117 EERLLIFR
-125 NTSNLLPKED
+125 NTSKLLPKEE
-135 PAFFLNPILEP
+135 PAFCLNPILEP
-146 VLQQRIHPSLLLPL
+146 VLQQRMHPSLLLPL
-160 PQDFQNQMETKP
+160 PQDFQNQVETKP
-172 VPQLSANLLAA
+172 LPLLSANLLAT
-183 FFSFATEYPDLCRQD
+183 FFSFAKEYPDLCRQD
-198 GTIKKRAIQRLSQ
+198 GTLKKRAKQRLSQ
-211 IFPFTFTENLT
+211 IFPFSFTENLT

-236 LLKENSKGFEPDLQR
+236 LLKEDAKGFEPDFQR

-256 EIPLHFQSAYLAAA
+256 QLPAHLQKAYLAAA

-331 KNSAESLLS
+331 KNSVESLLS
-340 GIRAETRAGTSS
+340 GIRAGTSS

-362 KNRQAKAQDSENK
+362 KNRQAKAQNSENK
-375 LQEKAPSKSLTS
+375 LQEKASSKSHTAPD
-387 TNSKALSQEE
+387 SKAHSQEE
-397 KLQEQEADSSE
+397 QLQEQEAVASE
-408 PIPQEQHLLWCKTLF
+408 LIPQEQHLLWCKTLF

-452 LSQENSPVPERGHI
+452 LSQEKSPVPERGHI

-478 GLSLAQMLPLMQFLQ
+478 GLSLAQMLPLLQFLR

-504 ITKNSCLQGFDQG
+504 ITKDSCLQGFDQS

-529 YIHHKLPQSLSVS
+529 YIHHQLPQSFAVS
-542 LEDWYHSYNVATLYK
+542 LEDWYHSYSVATLYK

-612 IKKAPQHKPLLGFS
+612 IKKAPQHKQFLGFS

-631 LSGSSL
+631 LTGTNFL
-637 LRSPGQD
+637 HSPELEN
-644 SFNWQHQQELQQHHR
+644 FNWQHQQELQQSHL

-711 VGKVHVADQAIHQGN
+711 VGKVHVADQAIHQNN
-726 LLKLTYLQQDKEL
+726 LLKLTYLRQDKEM
-739 QVVVGRPV
+739 QVVIGRPV
-747 ELQKIQ
+747 ELQKIP
-753 GDSLVVLQMDQESPK
+753 GDCLVVLQMDQESQK

-781 RIQGSIFASESTP
+781 RIQGSIFASESE
-794 FKL
+794 FYKL

>member
-1 MIPGE
+1 MIPSE
-6 KERFQREQQ
+6 NQRQQREQQ
-15 AQKVVQWRECL
+15 AQKVVHWRECL

-87 YLENPTYSLL
+87 YLENPTHSLL
-97 SRFFADT
+97 TRFFADT
-104 FSSSQLRESLMNL
+104 FSTAQLRENLMNL
-117 EERLLVFR
+117 EERLLIFR
-125 NTSNLLPKED
+125 NTSNLLPKEE
-135 PAFFLNPILEP
+135 PAFFLNPILETI
-146 VLQQRIHPSLLLPL
+146 LQQRLHPSLLLPL
-160 PQDFQNQMETKP
+160 PQEFQNQVEDKP
-172 VPQLSANLLAA
+172 LPQLSAHLLAT
-183 FFSFATEYPDLCRQD
+183 FFSFAKEYQDLCRQD
-198 GTIKKRAIQRLSQ
+198 GTLKKRAIQRLSQ
-211 IFPFTFTENLT
+211 IFPFPFTENLT

-231 LQNLS
+231 LNNLS
-236 LLKENSKGFEPDLQR
+236 LLKEDTKGFEPDFQR
-251 WTAFA
+251 WTAFSQLPA
-256 EIPLHFQSAYLAAA
+256 HLQRAYLVAA

-302 AFLRLEFLIQYMNQE
+302 AFLRLEFLIQYMNRE

-325 PPQAET
+325 PPQTES
-331 KNSAESLLS
+331 KNPAESLLS
-340 GIRAETRAGTSS
+340 GTRAGTSS

-362 KNRQAKAQDSENK
+362 KNRQAKASQAANDT
-375 LQEKAPSKSLTS
+375 LQEKTPSKSFT
-387 TNSKALSQEE
+387 TTESKSQDQEE
-397 KLQEQEADSSE
+397 ILQEQAE

-439 GVKNTLQTVYHPQ
+439 GVKNTMQRVYHPQ
-452 LSQENSPVPERGHI
+452 LSQENSLVPERGHI
-466 TMDAALTATVLP
+466 TMDAALTATLLP
-478 GLSLAQMLPLMQFLQ
+478 GLSLAQILPLLQFLR

-504 ITKNSCLQGFDQG
+504 ITKDSCLQGFDQG
-517 LTPTSIQEILSR
+517 LTPTAIQEILSR

-569 SQHPVLAKHIVLQ
+569 SQHPVLAKHIILQ

-590 NFTSDQEAQAILS
+590 NFTSDQEAQRILS
-603 KGGFDNAGS
+603 KGGFDNAGA
-612 IKKAPQHKPLLGFS
+612 IKKAPQHKQLSGFS

-631 LSGSSL
+631 LTGTNFL
-637 LRSPGQD
+637 HSPELEN
-644 SFNWQHQQELQQHHR
+644 FNWQHQQELQQSHI
-659 QQLEEKL
+659 QQLEADL
-666 SQQEL
+666 AQQEL

-700 MEQYEATGMDF
+700 MEQYEASGMDF
-711 VGKVHVADQAIHQGN
+711 VGKVHVADQAIHQNN
-726 LLKLTYLQQDKEL
+726 LLKLTYLQQDKEM
-739 QVVVGRPV
+739 QVVIGRPV

-753 GDSLVVLQMDQESPK
+753 GDSLVVLQMDQESQK
-768 FSTFSLGQAQQVR
+768 FSTFSLGQAQLVR
-781 RIQGSIFASESTP
+781 RIQGSIFASESE
-794 FKL
+794 FYKL

>member
-1 MIPGE
+1 MIQSE
-6 KERFQREQQ
+6 TQRQQREQQ

-78 DCQLLSAIF
+78 DGQLLSAIF
-87 YLENPTYSLL
+87 YLENPTHNLL
-97 SRFFADT
+97 ARFFADT
-104 FSSSQLRESLMNL
+104 FSTAQLRENLMNL
-117 EERLLVFR
+117 EERLLIFR
-125 NTSNLLPKED
+125 NTSNLLPKEE
-135 PAFFLNPILEP
+135 PAFFLNPILETI
-146 VLQQRIHPSLLLPL
+146 LQQRLHPSLLLPL
-160 PQDFQNQMETKP
+160 PQEFQNQVEDKP
-172 VPQLSANLLAA
+172 LPQLSAHLLAT
-183 FFSFATEYPDLCRQD
+183 FFSFAKEYQDLCRQD
-198 GTIKKRAIQRLSQ
+198 GTLKKRAIQRLSQ
-211 IFPFTFTENLT
+211 IFPFPFTENLT

-231 LQNLS
+231 LNNLS
-236 LLKENSKGFEPDLQR
+236 LLKEDTKGFEPDFQR
-251 WTAFA
+251 WTAFSQLPA
-256 EIPLHFQSAYLAAA
+256 HLQRAYLAAA

-302 AFLRLEFLIQYMNQE
+302 AFLRLEFLIQYMNPE
-317 NLKLTPKA
+317 NLKLSSKV
-325 PPQAET
+325 PPQTET
-331 KNSAESLLS
+331 TKASAESLLS
-340 GIRAETRAGTSS
+340 GTRAGTSS

-362 KNRQAKAQDSENK
+362 KNRQAKASQAANDT
-375 LQEKAPSKSLTS
+375 LQEKTPSKSFT
-387 TNSKALSQEE
+387 TTESKSQDQEE
-397 KLQEQEADSSE
+397 ILQEQVE
-408 PIPQEQHLLWCKTLF
+408 PISQEQHLLWCKTLF

-439 GVKNTLQTVYHPQ
+439 GVKNTMQRVYHPQ
-452 LSQENSPVPERGHI
+452 LSQDNSPVSEKGHI
-466 TMDAALTATVLP
+466 TMDAALTATLLP
-478 GLSLAQMLPLMQFLQ
+478 GLSLAQILPLLQFLR

-504 ITKNSCLQGFDQG
+504 ITKDSCLQGFDQG
-517 LTPTSIQEILSR
+517 LTPTAIQEILSR

-582 LEEGIYLM
+582 LAEGIYLM
-590 NFTSDQEAQAILS
+590 NFTNDQEAQGILS

-612 IKKAPQHKPLLGFS
+612 IKKAPQHKQLSGFS

-631 LSGSSL
+631 LTGTNFL
-637 LRSPGQD
+637 HSPELEN
-644 SFNWQHQQELQQHHR
+644 FNWQHQQELQQSHI
-659 QQLEEKL
+659 QQLEADL
-666 SQQEL
+666 AQQEL

-700 MEQYEATGMDF
+700 MEQYEASGMDF
-711 VGKVHVADQAIHQGN
+711 VGKVHVTEQAIHQNN
-726 LLKLTYLQQDKEL
+726 LLKLTYLRQDKEI
-739 QVVVGRPV
+739 QVVIGRPV

-753 GDSLVVLQMDQESPK
+753 GDSMVVLQMDQESQK
-768 FSTFSLGQAQQVR
+768 FSTFSLGQAQLVR
-781 RIQGSIFASESTP
+781 RIQGSIFASESE
-794 FKL
+794 FYKL

>member
-1 MIPGE
+1 MIPSE
-6 KERFQREQQ
+6 NQRQQREQQ

-87 YLENPTYSLL
+87 YLENPTHSLIA
-97 SRFFADT
+97 RFFADT
-104 FSSSQLRESLMNL
+104 FSTAQLRENLMNL
-117 EERLLVFR
+117 EERLLIFR
-125 NTSNLLPKED
+125 NTSNLLPKEE
-135 PAFFLNPILEP
+135 PAFFLNPILEN
-146 VLQQRIHPSLLLPL
+146 VLQQRLHPSLLLPL
-160 PQDFQNQMETKP
+160 PQEFQNQVEGKP
-172 VPQLSANLLAA
+172 LPQLSANLLAT
-183 FFSFATEYPDLCRQD
+183 FFSFAKEYQDLCRQD
-198 GTIKKRAIQRLSQ
+198 GTLKKRAIQRLSQ
-211 IFPFTFTENLT
+211 IFPFVFTENLT

-231 LQNLS
+231 LNNLS
-236 LLKENSKGFEPDLQR
+236 LLKEDAKGFEPDFQR

-256 EIPLHFQSAYLAAA
+256 QLPAYLQKAYLAAA

-284 GIFLSMVNLCPP
+284 GIFLSVVNLCPP

-302 AFLRLEFLIQYMNQE
+302 AFLRLEFLIQYMNRE

-325 PPQAET
+325 PPQTES
-331 KNSAESLLS
+331 KNPAESLLS
-340 GIRAETRAGTSS
+340 GTRAGTSS

-362 KNRQAKAQDSENK
+362 KNRQAKASQAANDT
-375 LQEKAPSKSLTS
+375 LQENVPSQRLTTTESKSQD
-387 TNSKALSQEE
+387 QEE
-397 KLQEQEADSSE
+397 ILQEQAE

-439 GVKNTLQTVYHPQ
+439 GVKNTMQRVYHPQ
-452 LSQENSPVPERGHI
+452 LSQETSLVPERGHI
-466 TMDAALTATVLP
+466 TMDAALTATLLP
-478 GLSLAQMLPLMQFLQ
+478 GLSLAQILPLLQFLR

-504 ITKNSCLQGFDQG
+504 ITKDSCLQGFDKG

-590 NFTSDQEAQAILS
+590 NFTSDQEAQRLLS

-612 IKKAPQHKPLLGFS
+612 IKKAPQHKQLSGFS

-631 LSGSSL
+631 LTGTNFL
-637 LRSPGQD
+637 HSPELEN
-644 SFNWQHQQELQQHHR
+644 FNWQHQQELQQSHL
-659 QQLEEKL
+659 QQLEADL
-666 SQQEL
+666 AQQEL

-700 MEQYEATGMDF
+700 MEQYEASGMDF
-711 VGKVHVADQAIHQGN
+711 VGKVHVADQAIHQNN
-726 LLKLTYLQQDKEL
+726 LLKLTYLQQDKEM
-739 QVVVGRPV
+739 QVVIGRPV

-753 GDSLVVLQMDQESPK
+753 GDSLVVLQMDQESQK
-768 FSTFSLGQAQQVR
+768 FSTFSLGQAQLVR
-781 RIQGSIFASESTP
+781 RIQGSIFASESE
-794 FKL
+794 FYKL